1 MRTVLRLLF
10 VVLALLLAPQ
20 LALAQASIVGVVKDA
35 SGAVLPG
42 VTVEAASPALIE
54 RVRSVSTND
63 SGQYR
68 IEDLRPGTYSVTFTL
83 PGFSTVKR
91 DSIELTGTFAATINA
106 DLRVGTVSEMVTVR
120 GETPV
125 VDVVNAK
132 QQTTLPSD
140 MINAGLDASTVT
152 PGSTA
157 PDASLTIPAI
167 EAWAS
172 TSRGASRRASTT
184 SDSRKTVRIKTS
196 HFRNSLS
203 TTLFNAAA

>member
-1 MRTVLRLLF
+1 MEVVMRTVWRLLF
-10 VVLALLLAPQ
+10 VVLALLLAPR
-20 LALAQASIVGVVKDA
+20 LVLAQASIVGVVKDA

-83 PGFSTVKR
+83 PGFSIVKR
-91 DSIELTGTFAATINA
+91 DGIELTGTFAATINA
-106 DLRVGTVSEMVTVR
+106 DLRVGAMSETISVQ

-140 MINAGLDASTVT
+140 MINAVPTARLYHSLVGLVPGVRMSGLQDVGGLQGPLTV
-152 PGSTA
+152 
-157 PDASLTIPAI
+157 
-167 EAWAS
+167 
-172 TSRGASRRASTT
+172 
-184 SDSRKTVRIKTS
+184 
-196 HFRNSLS
+196 
-203 TTLFNAAA
+203 